1 MRTLRQ
7 THVQTPAMK
16 AAIDR
21 SVMQPTT
28 NYTYIIK
35 STNMYYKICFI
46 TFFDYQH
53 IPIALAIIIGIA
65 LQEKKEYNK
74 LPHGISR
81 TTQCYNNCLK
91 H

>member
-1 MRTLRQ
+1 
-7 THVQTPAMK
+7 
-16 AAIDR
+16 
-21 SVMQPTT
+21 
-28 NYTYIIK
+28 
-35 STNMYYKICFI
+35 MYYKICFI